1 MVLIAL
7 AVASA
12 LGAGCRYVVDVV
24 VQSRHERTFPWGT
37 WTVNVTGALALGALT
52 GLAARGL
59 VGSSLVAVAGVG
71 FLGAYTTFSTF
82 MVETLRLVED
92 GARLTAAL
100 NVVTMLLVGLAA
112 AAGGWAL
119 MLVLGS

>member
-1 MVLIAL
+1 MVLLAL
-7 AVASA
+7 SVASA

-24 VQSRHERTFPWGT
+24 VQSRHERAFPWGT
-37 WTVNVTGALALGALT
+37 WTVNVTGALALGVLT

-59 VGSSLVAVAGVG
+59 VGSAVVTVAGVG

-92 GARLTAAL
+92 GARLTAVL
-100 NVVTMLLVGLAA
+100 SVVTMLAVGLAVA
-112 AAGGWAL
+112 ALGWAL
-119 MLVLGS
+119 SMA